1 MKGSTRWYDAEQLR
15 RISEVTIAHYDRLAK
30 AYWDGTRDHDV
41 TQNYAARS
49 WMRLRAIPPPP
60 FLIWVVGPA
69 ETYATSDHWA
79 TTSWVWTDRPNSWPR
94 KRWVF
99 ALLFPVTRPM
109 AERDA
114 PRGTEGSRLFAGGD
128 RIRTIGPARAPGAVV
143 LVQAAFSASAGE
155 PT

>member
-49 WMRLRAIPPPP
+49 LMRLRAIPPTP

-69 ETYATSDHWA
+69 ENYATSDHWA
-79 TTSWVWTDRPNSWPR
+79 TTSWVWTDRPNSWPCHAPIR
-94 KRWVF
+94 SARVSNRMSSRWNYRRG
-99 ALLFPVTRPM
+99 ASM
-109 AERDA
+109 ASLRMHRCSTCRA
-114 PRGTEGSRLFAGGD
+114 RSCRGFGGTSRNL
-128 RIRTIGPARAPGAVV
+128 TVPGC
-143 LVQAAFSASAGE
+143 AF
-155 PT
+155 